1 MLSRIVVEYSLEWW
15 PRSLLHSWMTFITS
29 PCAWSGF
36 DQYVYQDLIGPIG
49 PAGAVF
55 GSILSTPVVAVTG
68 FVTGLVVMSSLF
80 VLGWLLMAVFHFTYH
95 GGTWSAVWFRTLLLL
110 GQLLTGVGAGW
121 AAGVIPVG
129 ASHVTT
135 YDVHG

>member
-1 MLSRIVVEYSLEWW
+1 
-15 PRSLLHSWMTFITS
+15 
-29 PCAWSGF
+29 
-36 DQYVYQDLIGPIG
+36 
-49 PAGAVF
+49 
-55 GSILSTPVVAVTG
+55 
-68 FVTGLVVMSSLF
+68 
-80 VLGWLLMAVFHFTYH
+80 MAVSHFTYH
-95 GGTWSAVWFRTLLLL
+95 GGTWSVVWFRTLLLL